1 MKKGALKKSI
11 ALCCSITMLATS
23 IPFTAINIKAATG
36 DFFDENN
43 SVMIDKGGYKKEVFG
58 VRTDDWGVNWT
69 DRKESLPPSKVYLT
83 DNYKE
88 TVGTVPTN
96 DWASSVVFDQY
107 SESLYAHP
115 LAYRAASNGMQMAS
129 PAVVDSTSYVD
140 GEPTVE
146 SLLNDDTVEMVVG
159 GENFSAKDAK
169 VDKTTDWSYEIVM
182 ADNAGN
188 SSMRSIIAK
197 GTPYAYYT
205 FDNVTPTISL
215 GAGATDLAIVKNT
228 TSSNIIGVSL
238 KNKKDGKIHYYML
251 AAPSGTTWINAGG
264 KLTAKMPSG
273 KNYMSVAILPDGSNE
288 VFSLYEKYAFN
299 FITDTKV
306 QWEYLKNSSKVVTKY
321 NVTTKN
327 MENGSTGGDTIMAL
341 YPHQWRYSNSKY
353 TNYTYNTIRGTM
365 KTIVGTSYV
374 TEMQYNGILS
384 SLPVTTDENTIGNIK
399 QQLGYLYDYRKNKED
414 PKWICNL
421 EGQYGGFD
429 TYWIGKNLNTL
440 SDAIWLSGQL
450 DGDDADMKNITNEM
464 VEGVENYL
472 EFWFDPYQAY
482 ISGDHKDDYF
492 YYDENYGT
500 LIGYPSSYDSDKQ
513 VNDHHFHYG
522 YWIKAAAAV
531 AMKDPQWAKE
541 WGGMVMR

>member
-1 MKKGALKKSI
+1 
-11 ALCCSITMLATS
+11 
-23 IPFTAINIKAATG
+23 
-36 DFFDENN
+36 
-43 SVMIDKGGYKKEVFG
+43 
-58 VRTDDWGVNWT
+58 
-69 DRKESLPPSKVYLT
+69 
-83 DNYKE
+83 
-88 TVGTVPTN
+88 
-96 DWASSVVFDQY
+96 
-107 SESLYAHP
+107 
-115 LAYRAASNGMQMAS
+115 
-129 PAVVDSTSYVD
+129 
-140 GEPTVE
+140 
-146 SLLNDDTVEMVVG
+146 
-159 GENFSAKDAK
+159 
-169 VDKTTDWSYEIVM
+169 
-182 ADNAGN
+182 
-188 SSMRSIIAK
+188 
-197 GTPYAYYT
+197 
-205 FDNVTPTISL
+205 
-215 GAGATDLAIVKNT
+215 
-228 TSSNIIGVSL
+228 
-238 KNKKDGKIHYYML
+238 
-251 AAPSGTTWINAGG
+251 
-264 KLTAKMPSG
+264 
-273 KNYMSVAILPDGSNE
+273 
-288 VFSLYEKYAFN
+288 
-299 FITDTKV
+299 
-306 QWEYLKNSSKVVTKY
+306 
-321 NVTTKN
+321 
-327 MENGSTGGDTIMAL
+327 MENESTGGDTIMAL

-482 ISGDHKDDYF
+482 ISGDHKDSYF

-541 WGGMVMR
+541 WGGMVYEMIGDIANVNRDGKGYNANSPTKYPFLRNFDIYEGHSWASGVSNYEYDENGELVDKKGGLSGGNNQESSSEAINAWASLILWGEAVGNTTIRDAGIYMYTTEIAAIEDYYYDVHNENFHRKKYVRQEYLQFFILESLGGQLMVSSL